1 VSHGRAGEMI
11 AQLELE
17 VETLL
22 QKAEDADSTPLQ
34 VRTRVLNDEWE
45 DVFRLWYPDFRQQQS
60 MKAAA

>member
-1 VSHGRAGEMI
+1 MI